1 MSASL
6 LKADKQPDISARPLC
21 AKSGLTQLQQTASL
35 FDHLV
40 GASEQLLPHFGMIR
54 TSARLVPGATTT
66 IVPLRSTV
74 NLAPNSFG
82 AFFVIGS
89 GSGAKP
95 VLGRRSP
102 TFMLCTTPGSG
113 GGTLMIA
120 RMSVSSSGVR
130 VNDACGMPAP
140 RPSI

>member
-1 MSASL
+1 MHLGGWRPNNRNVRFGSSSTQVVEAIPCCTSASPRKWTKSRPLKMSA
-6 LKADKQPDISARPLC
+6 LC
-21 AKSGLTQLQQTASL
+21 QKRTYAPQQTASL

-40 GASEQLLPHFGMIR
+40 GAAEQLLPHFGLIR

-95 VLGRRSP
+95 ILGRRSP
-102 TFMLCTTPGSG
+102 TFMLSTTLGSA
-113 GGTLMIA
+113 GGT
-120 RMSVSSSGVR
+120 
-130 VNDACGMPAP
+130 
-140 RPSI
+140 